1 MKAVLKTLLLFL
13 FVILFLGCDS
23 DNKQQTEEFK
33 KEISKRQN
41 NVYEHFQAT
50 NEKIDGTFDK
60 KKLYVP
66 VYSHVY
72 ISENK
77 YVRLSITL
85 SIRNSDLTK
94 DLYIESIDYYNT
106 EGKLVKQYL
115 SQPYI
120 LKPMS
125 SIDYVVNLEDMSGG
139 NGAKFLINTAS
150 KNKISNPIAQAIMI
164 NTLGNSNLSFVTQG
178 YILE

>member
-1 MKAVLKTLLLFL
+1 
-13 FVILFLGCDS
+13 
-23 DNKQQTEEFK
+23 
-33 KEISKRQN
+33 
-41 NVYEHFQAT
+41 
-50 NEKIDGTFDK
+50 
-60 KKLYVP
+60 
-66 VYSHVY
+66 VY

-115 SQPYI
+115 SQPHI
-120 LKPMS
+120 LKPMAS
-125 SIDYVVNLEDMSGG
+125 MDYVVNLEDMSGGNGAKFLINTASKNKISNPIAQAIMINTLGKLVKQYLSQPHILKPMASMDYVVNLEDMSGG

-178 YILE
+178 YIIE